1 MAKVTVKLFGVLRI
15 DTRLTQETIEINRVA
30 DIFESLN
37 VRVDEVYA
45 ENKAKSP
52 ALDPPK
58 KLSFKDAVIFVNGER
73 CTKKQKKLNDNDEVW
88 LLSPASGG

>member
-1 MAKVTVKLFGVLRI
+1 MAKVKVKLFGVLRV
-15 DTRLTQETIEINRVA
+15 DTHLTEEEIEIDRVA

-37 VRVDEVYA
+37 VRVDAVYA

-58 KLSFKDAVIFVNGER
+58 KLSFKDAVIFINGER
-73 CTKKQKKLNDNDEVW
+73 CSKKHRKLYDNDEVW